1 MKKSILFNK
10 NSNLKFTK
18 ILFAALIAGSV
29 MFASCSPDSSDNN
42 KDDKTYEEKLAEE
55 KAKKEKE
62 EEAAA
67 KAALPGLYEKVI
79 GSWEPEYPYNFS
91 GTWRSVAFNSDSV
104 VLNGETF
111 SIRVPYDLLTVR
123 EFNAISGKNH
133 DVRDGGFA
141 VKTSS
146 NFIFIEPYTDSIFIY
161 YYTAAPEYVSHDS
174 YVKSASG
181 SGEGE
186 GAGSGSGNVSAD
198 LKGTYSYKPSGANQ
212 YNASIT
218 LNDNGTWTYNTEKS
232 YSTISGGTYTVSG
245 SKVTLKLTTP
255 YTMEETFTV
264 TNSGTSSTWKS
275 GETGSSTLF
284 PVLFGVAGTEIT
296 FTKS

>member
-1 MKKSILFNK
+1 MKKITTNFTSFISSSK
-10 NSNLKFTK
+10 NRK
-18 ILFAALIAGSV
+18 IKLAALAGAMALSV
-29 MFASCSPDSSDNN
+29 LFMSCSPDSSDNN
-42 KDDKTYEEKLAEE
+42 NDDKTQEELLKE
-55 KAKKEKE
+55 KAEAEKKAR
-62 EEAAA
+62 EEAD
-67 KAALPGLYEKVI
+67 KAEARRVYKSLIGTWTDNYHSEYVLTEDLIKRYGDEKIVGTWDSSRFFKAEKSDLPLRDYDKIDKIFYIGDNFFYIEDANSDEIWFYDYNGGI
-79 GSWEPEYPYNFS
+79 GSS
-91 GTWRSVAFNSDSV
+91 
-104 VLNGETF
+104 
-111 SIRVPYDLLTVR
+111 
-123 EFNAISGKNH
+123 
-133 DVRDGGFA
+133 
-141 VKTSS
+141 
-146 NFIFIEPYTDSIFIY
+146 Y
-161 YYTAAPEYVSHDS
+161 YR
-174 YVKSASG
+174 VKSASG

-186 GAGSGSGNVSAD
+186 GAGSESGNVSAD

-218 LNDNGTWTYNTEKS
+218 LNDNGTWTYSTEKS

>member
-1 MKKSILFNK
+1 MKKNR
-10 NSNLKFTK
+10 K
-18 ILFAALIAGSV
+18 IKLAALVGAMALSALF
-29 MFASCSPDSSDNN
+29 MSCYFLPDEGH
-42 KDDKTYEEKLAEE
+42 KETAEEREERYKKQEAEE

-67 KAALPGLYEKVI
+67 KTALPGLYEKVI

-104 VLNGETF
+104 VLDGETF
-111 SIRVPYDLLTVR
+111 SIRVPDDLLTVR
-123 EFNAISGKNH
+123 EFNAISGKNYN
-133 DVRDGGFA
+133 VRDGGFA

-146 NFIFIEPYTDSIFIY
+146 NFIFIEPCTDYIFIY
-161 YYTAAPEYVSHDS
+161 YYTAAPEYVSKAS
-174 YVKSASG
+174 YVKSSASG
-181 SGEGE
+181 S

-218 LNDNGTWTYNTEKS
+218 LNDNGTWTYSTEKS

-275 GETGSSTLF
+275 EQNGSSTLF

>member
-10 NSNLKFTK
+10 NSNLNFTK

-79 GSWEPEYPYNFS
+79 GSWEPKYPYNFS

-104 VLNGETF
+104 VLDGEPF
-111 SIRVPYDLLTVR
+111 SIRVPDDLLTVR
-123 EFNAISGKNH
+123 EFNAISGKNY
-133 DVRDGGFA
+133 DGGFA
-141 VKTSS
+141 IKTSS
-146 NFIFIEPYTDSIFIY
+146 NFIFIKPRTDYIFIY
-161 YYTAAPEYVSHDS
+161 YYTAAPEYVSDAP
-174 YVKSASG
+174 YVKSSASG

-218 LNDNGTWTYNTEKS
+218 LNDNGTWTYSTEKS
-232 YSTISGGTYTVSG
+232 YSSISGGTYTVSG
-245 SKVTLKLTTP
+245 DKVTLKLTTP

-275 GETGSSTLF
+275 DENGSSTLF